1 MCASE
6 TEGERRRKR
15 FDVYMH
21 GAAKVDRY
29 ETRARTNFLTYE
41 FINKLFAGIL

>member
-1 MCASE
+1 MHQRDR
-6 TEGERRRKR
+6 ERVRREER
-15 FDVYMH
+15 FGVYMH
-21 GAAKVDRY
+21 GVAKVDRY